1 MRTIDDNQVYR
12 RLIALEAE
20 LLRIAGETI
29 SPRSETALRAAAKVI
44 RRLASAL
51 FKASN

>member
-1 MRTIDDNQVYR
+1 MRTVDDNQVYR
-12 RLIALEAE
+12 RLIAVEAE
-20 LLRIAGETI
+20 LLRLAGEVI

-44 RRLASAL
+44 HRLASAF